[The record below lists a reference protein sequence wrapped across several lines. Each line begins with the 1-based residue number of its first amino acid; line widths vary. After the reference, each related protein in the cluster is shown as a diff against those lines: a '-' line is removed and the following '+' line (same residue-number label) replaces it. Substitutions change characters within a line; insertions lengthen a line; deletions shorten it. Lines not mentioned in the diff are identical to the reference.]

1 MQNMFKNVHSKRFLL
16 TYLGLV
22 ALLLLFFLTMSEQQ
36 QSSESSAEPNAM
48 LTMFEPTLEIP
59 QFLAYNLDNSVFT
72 NDALVGKWSF
82 IFFTSA
88 DCQDCE
94 AILKVLANL
103 KAGLANRAVQVVL
116 MDNSG
121 QQAADLFALAQ
132 VHALQAQVIS
142 LSSSTRDANPLP
154 AFFTRSRAYAHQD
167 LSHAVFLVNPKGKLA
182 ARFQAPF
189 TSVLIRQSFIQIRSE
204 YARNNG

>member
-22 ALLLLFFLTMSEQQ
+22 ALLLLFFLSMSQQ
-36 QSSESSAEPNAM
+36 QQTFDSPEEPGAM
-48 LTMFEPTLEIP
+48 LTMFEPNLEIP
-59 QFLAYNLDNSVFT
+59 QFLAHNIDNTAFT

-88 DCQDCE
+88 DCYDCE
-94 AILKVLANL
+94 AIIKVLANL
-103 KAGLANRAVQVVL
+103 KAGLANRAVQIVL
-116 MDNSG
+116 VDKSG
-121 QQAADLFALAQ
+121 EQAAELLALSQSHDL
-132 VHALQAQVIS
+132 HAQVIT
-142 LSSSTRDANPLP
+142 LSAAPADKNSLP
-154 AFFTRSRAYAHQD
+154 AFFTRSRAFAHQD
-167 LSHAVFLVNPKGKLA
+167 LGYSVFLVNPNGKLT

-204 YARNNG
+204 YARKG

>member
-22 ALLLLFFLTMSEQQ
+22 ALLLLFFLTMSQQQ
-36 QSSESSAEPNAM
+36 QSFDSSAEPDAM

-59 QFLAYNLDNSVFT
+59 QFLAHNADNSVFT

-88 DCQDCE
+88 DCYDCE
-94 AILKVLANL
+94 AIIKVLANL

-116 MDNSG
+116 VDNSG
-121 QQAADLFALAQ
+121 QQAAELLALGQA
-132 VHALQAQVIS
+132 HDLQAQVIT
-142 LSSSTRDANPLP
+142 LSSAATDKNALP
-154 AFFTRSRAYAHQD
+154 AFFTRSRAFAHQD
-167 LSHAVFLVNPKGKLA
+167 LGYAVFLVNPKGKLT

-204 YARNNG
+204 YARNG